1 MNSRIQSGT
10 SMKYKPQG
18 LSRLLNKTLPISG
31 DKIKN
36 LNDMLVSMKVD

>member
-1 MNSRIQSGT
+1 
-10 SMKYKPQG
+10 MKYKPQG

-36 LNDMLVSMKVD
+36 LNDMLVSMKVDWKAKTMILKA